1 VNLHDEFIAGLHGR
15 LLSHRRWDGNLLLF
29 AYVCANHGVNL
40 LPNATTFTGLWHCCV
55 EAASDYSRACTA
67 KLTFADS
74 RHNPRS
80 TYQCSSVASCTMPQW
95 MTSATWRPSLSYV
108 VKFHDIYSCDRSQCG
123 AREVR
128 GVTVLQQQ
136 LEGRIRREVPH
147 LSDVD
152 VHALACIV
160 ERLVEAYQPE
170 RMYLFG
176 SKARGDA
183 GPDSDFDV
191 MLVVPDEAQVECKES
206 RLAYKRLWGTG
217 IAADV
222 LVWSHQRFES
232 RTCLRASLPGTII
245 REGKL
250 LYAA

>member
-1 VNLHDEFIAGLHGR
+1 
-15 LLSHRRWDGNLLLF
+15 
-29 AYVCANHGVNL
+29 
-40 LPNATTFTGLWHCCV
+40 
-55 EAASDYSRACTA
+55 
-67 KLTFADS
+67 
-74 RHNPRS
+74 
-80 TYQCSSVASCTMPQW
+80 M
-95 MTSATWRPSLSYV
+95 
-108 VKFHDIYSCDRSQCG
+108 
-123 AREVR
+123 
-128 GVTVLQQQ
+128 TVLQQQ
-136 LEGRIRREVPH
+136 LEVRIRREVPH
-147 LSDVD
+147 LSEVD
-152 VHALACIV
+152 VHALVCIA

-176 SKARGDA
+176 SKARDA

-191 MLVVPDEAQVECKES
+191 MLVVPDEAQVECKQS
-206 RLAYKRLWGTG
+206 QLAYKRLWGTG